1 LQKKTQT
8 LVSVLLAGTL
18 LLGLVSVA
26 AADSTTS
33 TSVSQSIKTLCQ
45 KGYGAQTPAQME
57 TELQAKLKTLV
68 DKGTIT
74 QAQADKVVAYLK
86 KMQETRKADFA
97 KVKNMTQAERK
108 AYMEQNRDKFK
119 NPLAQLVTDKVLS
132 QDQADAIA
140 QLMPMHRGKGMK
152 GDLAANQTKMKEIL
166 SGLVDKGTLTQK
178 QMDSII
184 TAMDKMHQ
192 ERQADMEKIKNM
204 TPEERQT
211 YIQQLKSKKT
221 SPIEQL
227 VKDNVI
233 TSEQADAIRDAMPQ
247 RSGQQCR

>member
-1 LQKKTQT
+1 MQKKTRT

-18 LLGLVSVA
+18 LLGVVSVA

-45 KGYGAQTPAQME
+45 KGHGAQTPAQME
-57 TELQAKLKTLV
+57 TQMQTKLKTLV

-97 KVKNMTQAERK
+97 KVKNMTQAER
-108 AYMEQNRDKFK
+108 DKFK
-119 NPLAQLVTDKVLS
+119 NPLAQLVTDKGLT
-132 QDQADAIA
+132 QEQADAIA
-140 QLMPMHRGKGMK
+140 KLMPMHKGKGMK

-184 TAMDKMHQ
+184 TAMDKMRQ
-192 ERQADMEKIKNM
+192 ERQADMEKMKNM

-211 YIQQLKSKKT
+211 YMQQLKGKKT

-247 RSGQQCR
+247 RSGQHRR